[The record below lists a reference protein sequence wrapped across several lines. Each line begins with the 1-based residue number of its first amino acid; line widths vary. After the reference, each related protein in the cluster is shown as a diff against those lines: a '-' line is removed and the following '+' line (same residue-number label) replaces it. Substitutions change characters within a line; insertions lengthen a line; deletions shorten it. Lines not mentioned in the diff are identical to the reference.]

1 MKIFWKLFF
10 SMLLVMT
17 ITFCIAGSVMISVFF
32 DASYEQAVDSAEDI
46 NRMFLRA
53 FGNYMGTLSDRKQGL
68 AEDIQVL
75 AGEYL
80 EEDTGVQIINGE
92 KESLYADDF
101 AKNMKK
107 STQSGTLLL
116 EKNGEHYIQV
126 VKCVQVGKEKY
137 YASTWHNAS
146 SLFRER
152 QEQFRLYRRILW
164 YLPVISGVVS
174 LLLSGILVRPLRKI
188 SRSARQIADGNLE
201 HRLVVSSQDEIGDM
215 AQDFNRMADSLA
227 GKIIELED
235 ASQRQKEF
243 IGSFAH
249 ELKTPLT
256 SIIGYA
262 DLLRSGRQTEEEYFL
277 SANYIFQEGKRL
289 ENLSLRLLDLIVLEH
304 HDLQSRRCSLL
315 PLFQDVES
323 VMKPILDQEHIKLE
337 LQVEV
342 QGEAAEELLVE
353 VETELFKTVLINLLD
368 NARKA
373 VSENGNI
380 RLSGREDAD
389 AAIIEVC
396 DDGRG
401 IPLQEMQHITEAFY
415 MVDKSRSRKQGGAG
429 LGLSI
434 CEKIVE
440 LHGGELLFTA
450 REGGGTRVQIRLP
463 RNRVSE
469 DEEMESQGGVD
480 CK

>member
-32 DASYEQAVDSAEDI
+32 DAAYEQAVGSAEDI

-53 FGNYMGTLSDRKQGL
+53 FGNYMGTVSGQKQDL
-68 AEDIQVL
+68 TEDIQTL

-80 EEDTGVQIINGE
+80 EEDTGVQIVNGE
-92 KESLYADDF
+92 KESLYSDTF
-101 AKNMKK
+101 AKDMKK
-107 STQSGTLLL
+107 STQIGTLLL
-116 EKNGEHYIQV
+116 KKNEEQYIQV
-126 VKCVQVGKEKY
+126 VKCVQVGEEKY

-146 SLFRER
+146 SLFQER
-152 QEQFRLYRRILW
+152 QEQFQLYRRILW

-174 LLLSGILVRPLRKI
+174 LILSGVLVRPLRKI
-188 SRSARQIADGNLE
+188 SRSARQIADGNLD

-235 ASQRQKEF
+235 ASRRQKEF

-262 DLLRSGRQTEEEYFL
+262 DLLRSGRQTEEERFL
-277 SANYIFQEGKRL
+277 SSSYIFQEGKRL
-289 ENLSLRLLDLIVLEH
+289 EQLSLRLLDLIVLDH

-315 PLFQDVES
+315 SLFGDVES
-323 VMKPILDQEHIKLE
+323 IMKPILDEEHITLE

-342 QGEAAEELLVE
+342 EGKAPEELQLE
-353 VETELFKTVLINLLD
+353 VEAELFKTVLINLVD

-380 RLSGREDAD
+380 WLSGREDED
-389 AAIIEVC
+389 VVMIEVR

-434 CEKIVE
+434 CEKIIA
-440 LHGGELLFTA
+440 LHGGDLLFAA
-450 REGGGTRVQIRLP
+450 RDGGGTTVQIRLP
-463 RNRVSE
+463 QNMVSE
-469 DEEMESQGGVD
+469 DAETVS
-480 CK
+480 K